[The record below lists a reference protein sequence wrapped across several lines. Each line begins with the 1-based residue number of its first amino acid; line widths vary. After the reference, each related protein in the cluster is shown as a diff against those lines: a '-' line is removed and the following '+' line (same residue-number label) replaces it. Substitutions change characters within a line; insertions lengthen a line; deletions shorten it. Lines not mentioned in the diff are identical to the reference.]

1 MAVTTVAA
9 IFAMSARMTL
19 PIARLESLV
28 RRADELDRL
37 LCDPAIA
44 AEPKRYRD
52 LTRERSRLD
61 ALVVGYSEY
70 RELSRRLAE
79 DRAALD
85 DPELRELVIEELPGL
100 EARVGEL
107 ERELVLLLLPDDP
120 NDDRDVILEIRGAE
134 GGDEATLFA
143 ADLFRMYTRYA
154 DKRRWKVDVLTMHE
168 SEVGGFKEIIATV
181 SGDKVYSTLRFEGG
195 VHRVQRVPETEAQGR
210 VHTSTATVAVLP
222 EAEEVDVQLDEKDL
236 QITIAS
242 AGGPGGQGVNTSNS
256 AVQVLH
262 RPTGMIVKCQDG
274 RSQIKNK
281 AQALMV
287 LRSRLLELE
296 QRKRDEALTT
306 ERRGMV
312 GTGER
317 AEKVRTYNYPQ
328 NRVTDHRAQ
337 LTLYK
342 LDRFMGGELDEVL
355 VPLRTAYQAER
366 LKRELGVELG
376 LGAETTAAIGG

>member
-1 MAVTTVAA
+1 
-9 IFAMSARMTL
+9 MTL
-19 PIARLESLV
+19 PIDKLESLV
-28 RRADELDRL
+28 RRAEELDRL
-37 LCDPAIA
+37 LCDPAVA
-44 AEPKRYRD
+44 AEPARYRD

-61 ALVVGYSEY
+61 ALVEGYGEY
-70 RELSRRLAE
+70 RDVTKRLAE

-85 DPELRELVIEELPGL
+85 DPELRELVAEEIP
-100 EARVGEL
+100 EL
-107 ERELVLLLLPDDP
+107 ESRVAELEKSLVLLLLPPDP
-120 NDDRDVILEIRGAE
+120 NDDRNVILEIRGAE

-154 DKRRWKVDVLTMHE
+154 DKRRWKVEILSMHE
-168 SEVGGFKEIIATV
+168 SEVGGYKEVIASI
-181 SGDKVYSTLRFEGG
+181 SGDQVYSSLRFEGG
-195 VHRVQRVPETEAQGR
+195 VHRVQRVPATEAQGR

-222 EAEEVDVQLDEKDL
+222 EAEDVDVQIDEKDL
-236 QITIAS
+236 QISIAS

-262 RPTGMIVKCQDG
+262 KPTGIIVKCQDG

-281 AQALMV
+281 AQALTV
-287 LRSRLLELE
+287 LRSRLLEME
-296 QRKRDEALTT
+296 QRKRDEAITS

-317 AEKVRTYNYPQ
+317 AEKVRTYNFPQ

-342 LDRFMGGELDEVL
+342 LDRFVGGDIDEVI
-355 VPLRTAYQAER
+355 VPLRAAHQAER
-366 LKRELGVELG
+366 LKRELGVEAG
-376 LGAETTAAIGG
+376 VTATTSSSG